1 MCSYC
6 LARFVPFSTPRG
18 GMSPT
23 SSYLNASNVPAV
35 DARCRWPTNVGGFA
49 TGTERVSAGRQRP
62 EGDEMYIGGGVL
74 ALIIIILLLIWLF

>member
-1 MCSYC
+1 
-6 LARFVPFSTPRG
+6 
-18 GMSPT
+18 MSPT
-23 SSYLNASNVPAV
+23 SSYLDASNVPAV
-35 DARCRWPTNVGGFA
+35 DARYRWPTNVGWATNVGGFA